1 MTQMNQAQL
10 NKQRL
15 DKFLMVITLP
25 PALINIETGN
35 LGEHRNTKIIQD
47 SLQFSVYGAVV
58 PSIQVPEITEPYAG
72 QTFKASSHTR
82 PPYENVSVNFT
93 VDSRFN
99 NYWIIYKWLDILNNE
114 EESIYD
120 SNNLMETP
128 TVPTRSRN
136 KDRSLTP
143 PKEYQTD
150 ITLYALDEFDKPIV
164 KFVYKK
170 SFPVSLGSINWNYRT
185 DAEVE
190 TTFEFAFSQL
200 LVDLISND
208 TP

>member
-25 PALINIETGN
+25 PALMNIETGN

>member
-15 DKFLMVITLP
+15 DKFLVVITLP
-25 PALINIETGN
+25 PALMEISTGD
-35 LGEHRNTKIIQD
+35 LGEHRNTKIIHD
-47 SLQFSVYGAVV
+47 ALQFSVYGAIV
-58 PSIQVPEITEPYAG
+58 PTIQVPEITQPYAG
-72 QTFKASSHTR
+72 QTYKLSSHSR
-82 PPYENVSVNFT
+82 PAYPNISVNFT

-99 NYWIIYKWLDILNNE
+99 NYWILYKWLDILNNE
-114 EESIYD
+114 KESIYD

-128 TVPTRSRN
+128 TLPTKSRN

-150 ITLYALDEFDKPIV
+150 ITLYAKDEFDKEIV
-164 KFVYKK
+164 KFTYKK
-170 SFPVSLGSINWNYRT
+170 AFPVSLGAINWNYRT

>member
-15 DKFLMVITLP
+15 DKFLMVLTLP
-25 PALINIETGN
+25 PALMEIGTGN
-35 LGEHRNTKIIQD
+35 LGEHRNTKIIND
-47 SLQFSVYGAVV
+47 ALQFSVYGAIV
-58 PSIQVPEITEPYAG
+58 PQVQVPEISQGYAG
-72 QTFKASSHTR
+72 QFYKVSSNNR
-82 PPYENVSVNFT
+82 PAYPNVSVNFT

-114 EESIYD
+114 KESVYD

-128 TVPTRSRN
+128 TIPTKSRN

-143 PKEYQTD
+143 PEEYQTN
-150 ITLYALDEFDKPIV
+150 ITLYAKDEFDKEIV
-164 KFVYKK
+164 KFTYTKA
-170 SFPVSLGSINWNYRT
+170 FPVSLGAINWNYRT

-200 LVDLISND
+200 LVDLM
-208 TP
+208 

>member
-25 PALINIETGN
+25 PALMNISTGD
-35 LGEHRNTKIIQD
+35 LGEHRDKKIIEN
-47 SLQFSVYGAVV
+47 SLQFSVYGAVI
-58 PSIQVPEITEPYAG
+58 PSIQVPEIVEPYAG

-82 PPYENVSVNFT
+82 PPYENITVNFT

-99 NYWIIYKWLDILNNE
+99 NYWVLYKWLDILNNE
-114 EESIYD
+114 EKSFYD
-120 SNNLMETP
+120 ANNLTDTP
-128 TVPTRSRN
+128 NIPTDRRPQNRSM
-136 KDRSLTP
+136 TP
-143 PKEYQTD
+143 PTEYQTD
-150 ITLYALDEFDKPIV
+150 ITLYAKDEFDKEIV

-170 SFPVSLGSINWNYRT
+170 AFPVTLGAINWNYRT
-185 DAEVE
+185 DAELE

-200 LVDLISND
+200 IVDLISND